1 MLLKFV
7 IANFVLLLISNIHT
21 MKLILS
27 FLILLCAAC
36 NSYAQPYVLK
46 GAVSDTLNAARLQM
60 ASVTLIRASDSVL
73 QTFTRTDASGNFTLT
88 VPQKDK
94 YILMVSFPSFADY
107 IDVVLLKDDHDINLG
122 VIPMVSKTHLLS
134 EFVLKQQLGAIKVK
148 GDTTEYM
155 ADSFATRENATVEEL
170 LKKLPGLQ
178 INKNGEVVAQG
189 ETVKKILVDGEEFFT
204 DDPAVV
210 TKSLQAKA
218 VESVQVY
225 DKKSDQAEFTGID
238 DGVREKTINLKLKED
253 RKKGYFGKLNVGGG
267 TDGYFENQGMIN
279 AFKGKRKISA
289 FGIMSNTG
297 KIGLGWEDRDK
308 FGGGNNTAMSEDG
321 FMYSYNDNDDDENAS
336 WSGTYN
342 GQGLPKVWT
351 GGAHYSNK
359 WFDDKLHLSG
369 NYRGAQQIFETV
381 GNTLTQYNLT
391 GQQYYTDERRT
402 SFSDGQ
408 RHRVDGLFEWKIDTT
423 ATLKLTANAGYTN
436 TKTDN
441 HTVTATTDTVGNILN
456 RNFRNTNTDAD
467 GKSVNSSLSYRKKFA
482 KKGRTLSLTVDES
495 FKENN
500 SDALFTSNTEAV
512 GIPIDTLDFNQ
523 SKDNRSRRLEV
534 KGTASYTEPLSKV
547 TFLEL
552 NYALTINN
560 SFSRRLTYNKNKA
573 DGKYTDL
580 DTLYSSDY
588 DFDVLT
594 NTGGTALRFV
604 FKKYNFSFGGAMSNT
619 IFKQQNNLLDTNYNR
634 TFNNFF
640 PRASFT
646 WRPGQQTALT
656 FNYNGATRQPSIDQ
670 IQPVRQNTDPLNIVI
685 GNPTL
690 KQEFNHNFS
699 LEYHSYKVLSSI
711 YKYAGSGFT
720 VVNHDISR
728 SESINEARFRTYQ
741 YVNVDGNFNGYV
753 YGGMGKDLKKWDMRV
768 GFNINAGIGRN
779 NTIING
785 LKNISDNN
793 NFTLGLDIHKEKEKK
808 YELSYNPSLSYNSNS
823 SSINNTTT
831 NYFILQQQLEG
842 TVQLPGKFEINTV
855 LNWSL
860 RQRVAAFDR
869 NNNMLIWNAY
879 VSRKFLKGDQL
890 ELRASAFDILN
901 QNIGFS
907 RIGYGNTVTEESYNT
922 IRRYGMLSL
931 IWNFTKS
938 PAAAPQADGMQ
949 IDVK

>member
-1 MLLKFV
+1 
-7 IANFVLLLISNIHT
+7 
-21 MKLILS
+21 MKSILS
-27 FLILLCAAC
+27 FLILLCAASG
-36 NSYAQPYVLK
+36 SYAQSYTLK
-46 GAVSDTLNAARLQM
+46 GEVTDTLNANRLRM
-60 ASVTLIRASDSVL
+60 ASVTLIRASDSIL
-73 QTFTRTDASGNFTLT
+73 QTFTRTDANGAFTLT

-94 YILMVSFPSFADY
+94 YIMMVSFPSFADDV
-107 IDVVLLKDDHDINLG
+107 DVVMLKDEYTVNLG
-122 VIPMVSKTHLLS
+122 VIPMVSKAHLLS
-134 EFVLKQQLGAIKVK
+134 EFVLKQQLGSIKVK

-155 ADSFATRENATVEEL
+155 ADSFAVRENATVEEL

-178 INKNGEVVAQG
+178 VNKNGEVVAQG

-218 VESVQVY
+218 LESVQVY

-238 DGVREKTINLKLKED
+238 DGIREKTINLKLKD
-253 RKKGYFGKLNVGGG
+253 DFKKGYFGKLNLGGG

-279 AFKGKRKISA
+279 AFKGKRKVSA
-289 FGIMSNTG
+289 FGIMANTG

-308 FGGGNNTAMSEDG
+308 FGSGNNTSFSEDG
-321 FMYSYNDNDDDENAS
+321 FMISYENSDDDNENTS

-369 NYRGAQQIFETV
+369 NYRGAKQIFETV

-408 RHRVDGLFEWKIDTT
+408 RHRVDGLFEWKMDTS
-423 ATLKLTANAGYTN
+423 ATLKLTANAGYSN
-436 TKTDN
+436 TRTDN
-441 HTVTATTDTVGNILN
+441 NTVTATTDTVGNVLN
-456 RNFRNTNTDAD
+456 RNFRNTYTDANS
-467 GKSVNSSLSYRKKFA
+467 KSVNSSLTYRKKFA
-482 KKGRTLSLTVDES
+482 KKGRTLSLGVDET
-495 FKENN
+495 FKENS

-512 GIPIDTLDFNQ
+512 GFPIDTLDFNQ
-523 SKDNRSRRLEV
+523 AKDNSSRRLEI

-547 TFLEL
+547 MFLEL
-552 NYALTINN
+552 NYALTLNN
-560 SFSRRLTYNKNKA
+560 SLSRRLTYNKNNA
-573 DGKYTDL
+573 DGRYTDL

-604 FKKYNFSFGGAMSNT
+604 YKKINFSLGGAMSNT
-619 IFKQQNNLLDTNYNR
+619 IFKQKDNLLDTNYNR

-640 PRASFT
+640 PRASLT
-646 WRPGQQTALT
+646 WRPRQQMSLS
-656 FNYNGATRQPSIDQ
+656 FNYSGATRQPSIDQ
-670 IQPVRQNTDPLNIVI
+670 IQPVRQNTDPLNIII
-685 GNPTL
+685 GNPQL
-690 KQEFNHNFS
+690 RQEFDHSFS
-699 LEYHSYKVLSSI
+699 LNYHDYKVLTSI
-711 YKYAGSGFT
+711 YKYAGGGFT
-720 VVNHDISR
+720 LVQDDISR

-753 YGGMGKDLKKWDMRV
+753 YGGMGKELKKWITRV
-768 GFNINAGIGRN
+768 GFNLNAGIGRN

-785 LKNISDNN
+785 IKNISDNN
-793 NFTLGLDIHKEKEKK
+793 NFTLGLDFSKDKEKK
-808 YELSYNPSLSYNSNS
+808 YEISYNPSLSYNLNT
-823 SSINNTTT
+823 SSINNTNTD
-831 NYFILQQQLEG
+831 YFILQQQLEA

-855 LNWSL
+855 FNWSL
-860 RQRVAAFDR
+860 RERVAAFDR
-869 NNNMLIWNAY
+869 NNNVLLWNAY

-907 RIGYGNTVTEESYNT
+907 RMGFGNTVTEQSYNT

-938 PAAAPQADGMQ
+938 PIVAAPQGEGME
-949 IDVK
+949 IEIK